1 MRALEAIAM
10 GVTGVL
16 ALIGLW
22 AVVLVAKVEAAARKR
37 RKGRQ

>member
-10 GVTGVL
+10 AVTGVL

-22 AVVLVAKVEAAARKR
+22 AVVLVAKVESAARKR
-37 RKGRQ
+37 RKAQR